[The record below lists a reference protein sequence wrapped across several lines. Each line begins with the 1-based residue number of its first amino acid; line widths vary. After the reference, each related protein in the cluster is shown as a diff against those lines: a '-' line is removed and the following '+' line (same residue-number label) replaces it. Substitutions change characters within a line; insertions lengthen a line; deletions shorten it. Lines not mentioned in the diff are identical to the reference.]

1 MLNLEWTHK
10 KYMKLVSEKKETSMK
25 VCIKKD
31 DFLVNGKLQSPKIE
45 LYKTYNITS
54 CDEVDICYVK
64 EIYDDIGLLPLEY
77 FKDIEKWRDDRISS
91 II

>member
-31 DFLVNGKLQSPKIE
+31 DFLVNGRF
-45 LYKTYNITS
+45 KTYNITS
-54 CDEVDICYVK
+54 
-64 EIYDDIGLLPLEY
+64 
-77 FKDIEKWRDDRISS
+77 